1 MTKSQRIDKIND
13 AFAEIMVEENAQE
26 YERFIKEINREII
39 DNIDR
44 LTPSLVREIVNKQ
57 DINIES
63 VTLMTTILNA
73 ILLIINNPKDK
84 NRDVL
89 APIAAFAAM
98 YSLSQPKRFVR
109 KLVKVSKGKGLSAKE
124 KQAKKFIDRF
134 KDRNKNTLE
143 SIRKQSVENMKIAT
157 AKSTKFKSMAEDFQR
172 MQSEGKSM
180 GEVGSALRRKYNDRV
195 AIKRAL
201 RTEIH
206 AQTEFIKAETSKGL
220 GYKYKIWRTQRDSR
234 VRETNFHKQVAN
246 QKVLVDR
253 EFQAGSL
260 RANVPGDER
269 LPANDRINCR
279 CYLIY
284 E

>member
-1 MTKSQRIDKIND
+1 
-13 AFAEIMVEENAQE
+13 
-26 YERFIKEINREII
+26 
-39 DNIDR
+39 
-44 LTPSLVREIVNKQ
+44 
-57 DINIES
+57 
-63 VTLMTTILNA
+63 
-73 ILLIINNPKDK
+73 
-84 NRDVL
+84 
-89 APIAAFAAM
+89 
-98 YSLSQPKRFVR
+98 
-109 KLVKVSKGKGLSAKE
+109 
-124 KQAKKFIDRF
+124 
-134 KDRNKNTLE
+134 
-143 SIRKQSVENMKIAT
+143 
-157 AKSTKFKSMAEDFQR
+157 MAEDFQR